1 MRDAL
6 SLGATPYGET
16 CAAVG
21 QEDYRKRARV
31 ECRAYIGQ
39 LTRMFGE
46 PPDGCRLIIRSCP
59 HDFGSYLDVEA
70 VFDSDNE
77 PAVRFAYRLEDGV
90 PELWDAEAREEL
102 GMEVSDAN
110 G

>member
-1 MRDAL
+1 MRDAV
-6 SLGATPYGET
+6 SLGATPYGEA
-16 CAAVG
+16 CASVG
-21 QEDYRKRARV
+21 DEDYMKRARA

-46 PPDGCRLIIRSCP
+46 LPDGCRLIIRSCP

-77 PAVRFAYRLEDGV
+77 PAVRFAYRMEDGL
-90 PELWDAEAREEL
+90 PELWDSEAREEL
-102 GMEVSDAN
+102 GLEVSDV
-110 G
+110 